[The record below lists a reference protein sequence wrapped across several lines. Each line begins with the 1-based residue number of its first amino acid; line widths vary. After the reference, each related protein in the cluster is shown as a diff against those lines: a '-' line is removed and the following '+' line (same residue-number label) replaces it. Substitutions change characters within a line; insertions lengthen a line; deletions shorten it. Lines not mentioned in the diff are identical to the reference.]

1 MKMLISKAIALGQ
14 NGPQKSHS
22 HPLKPMFAVNP
33 EILGPSG
40 AEIIFARERE
50 MRRRKTRA

>member
-1 MKMLISKAIALGQ
+1 MKILFLKLIVLGQ

-50 MRRRKTRA
+50 MRSRETRA